1 MRSKIVSGVDLYV
14 GCVYIP
20 TQGNIKHLCTNRF
33 KLLEEDMCMF
43 QSKGQVL
50 LLGDFNTRVDKS
62 ENVNDII
69 EMTGENI
76 HTCNSNGNLLI
87 ELLQYCN
94 IMVCN
99 GRTLLSDPQS
109 TQVQSH
115 LGHKSIIDYIITD
128 KAL

>member
-43 QSKGQVL
+43 QSKGRVL
-50 LLGDFNTRVDKS
+50 LLGDFNARVDKS
-62 ENVNDII
+62 ENVDGVI
-69 EMTGENI
+69 EMTGKNI
-76 HTCNSNGNLLI
+76 HTCNSNVNILFG
-87 ELLQYCN
+87 LLQYCN
-94 IMVCN
+94 VMVCN
-99 GRTLLSDPQS
+99 GGTLLSDLQL

-115 LGHKSIIDYIITD
+115 LGHKSIIDYITTD